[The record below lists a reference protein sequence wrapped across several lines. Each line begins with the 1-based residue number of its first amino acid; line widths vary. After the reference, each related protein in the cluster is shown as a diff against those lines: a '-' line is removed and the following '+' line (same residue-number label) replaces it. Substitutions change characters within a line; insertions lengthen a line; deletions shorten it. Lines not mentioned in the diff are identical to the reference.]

1 MNDYLKTKEL
11 YHFGIRG
18 MKWGIRKADP
28 QESEINKA
36 AKEKVKRANVIG
48 GLGGAAVG
56 AAAGA
61 AIGHFFNRRRSFV
74 FMENGEMFVDKYSG
88 ESFAKFKKKY
98 VSLIAG
104 TAYIGAIA
112 GKKIMISKAKQ
123 QNHEDAARR
132 LENHPEKIKSNN

>member
-18 MKWGIRKADP
+18 MKWGIRKEDP
-28 QESEINKA
+28 QESENNKA

-48 GLGGAAVG
+48 GLGGAAAG

-61 AIGHFFNRRRSFV
+61 AIGYFFNRRRSFV
-74 FMENGEMFVDKYSG
+74 FVENGEMFVDKYSG

-98 VSLIAG
+98 ASLIAG

-112 GKKIMISKAKQ
+112 GKKIMKSKAKQ

-132 LENHPEKIKSNN
+132 LENHSEEIKSNN